1 MKSKKTGFE
10 PLKSAK
16 TDSENQNLA
25 DAKMMRLASRIFR
38 NFYLKK
44 PDFRNQN
51 FWNQT
56 SGKPNFW
63 NNDFLMKPAKQNP
76 AKSIPAKTSRK
87 QNSRNQAFRKLP
99 LAFAFALACFSSFTA
114 FAAPKQV
121 RAGVLNGPSG
131 IPCAYLIENKDS
143 FGIKNLTFENFT
155 SAQTEL
161 PKLLKGEIDIG
172 FLPPNAAAK
181 VFNAGNG
188 AVVCL
193 GITGNG
199 NLFVISKKTGVHA
212 LESLRGKTVQC
223 AGQGATPEYMLK
235 YLLSKQNIPVNSNSQ
250 LPRTS
255 KDLKLSNDSKI
266 AENSDSLNNSE
277 NSQAQRDLQSSKNPE
292 NAVTL
297 DFSIPNA
304 NIAAALISDKIEYAL
319 VPEPFATVAE
329 TKSPDVKRVL
339 DIQQLFAHQNGGFYP
354 MTLLV
359 ANAKFA
365 KANKSTVEKFIQAY
379 KQAFEWTVKN
389 PSHAGALAEKNN
401 LGLNA
406 KIVEKAIPNAAFTWK
421 SAPDGRTE
429 IESLL
434 SIFLENAP
442 ESVGGK
448 LPADEFYFDAK

>member
-16 TDSENQNLA
+16 TDSENWKLT
-25 DAKMMRLASRIFR
+25 DAKTMNRASRILR

-44 PDFRNQN
+44 SDFRNPNFRNQN
-51 FWNQT
+51 
-56 SGKPNFW
+56 
-63 NNDFLMKPAKQNP
+63 
-76 AKSIPAKTSRK
+76 SRK
-87 QNSRNQAFRKLP
+87 LS
-99 LAFAFALACFSSFTA
+99 LAFAFALACFSSFTT

-181 VFNAGNG
+181 VFNAGNS

-199 NLFVISKKTGVHA
+199 NLFVISKKSGTHT

-235 YLLSKQNIPVNSNSQ
+235 YLLSKQNIPVNLNSQ

-255 KDLKLSNDSKI
+255 QDLKLSNDS
-266 AENSDSLNNSE
+266 ENPRDSKNPEISE
-277 NSQAQRDLQSSKNPE
+277 TSQAQRDLQSSKNLNKSE

-329 TKSPDVKRVL
+329 IKSPDVKRVL
-339 DIQQLFAHQNGGFYP
+339 DIQQLFAHQNGGSYP

-365 KANKSTVEKFIQAY
+365 KSNKSTVEKFIQAY

-389 PSHAGALAEKNN
+389 PSHAGTLAEKNN

-421 SAPDGRTE
+421 NATDGKTE

-448 LPADEFYFDAK
+448 LPADDFYFGAK

>member
-10 PLKSAK
+10 PLKSAE
-16 TDSENQNLA
+16 TDSENQNLT
-25 DAKMMRLASRIFR
+25 DTKTMRLASRISR

-44 PDFRNQN
+44 PDFRNPDLGNQN
-51 FWNQT
+51 FR
-56 SGKPNFW
+56 
-63 NNDFLMKPAKQNP
+63 NNDFLIKPAKQNP
-76 AKSIPAKTSRK
+76 AKSISAKAFRNQNFRN
-87 QNSRNQAFRKLP
+87 QNSRNQASRKLP

-199 NLFVISKKTGVHA
+199 NLFVISKKSGVHA

-235 YLLSKQNIPVNSNSQ
+235 YLLSKQNIPVN
-250 LPRTS
+250 L
-255 KDLKLSNDSKI
+255 
-266 AENSDSLNNSE
+266 
-277 NSQAQRDLQSSKNPE
+277 NSQAQRDLQSSKNLSKSE

-339 DIQQLFAHQNGGFYP
+339 DIQQLFAYQNGGSYP

-448 LPADEFYFDAK
+448 LPADEFYFGEK

>member
-1 MKSKKTGFE
+1 MKKEKRPS
-10 PLKSAK
+10 
-16 TDSENQNLA
+16 
-25 DAKMMRLASRIFR
+25 R
-38 NFYLKK
+38 NFRK
-44 PDFRNQN
+44 PDFKNQTFRNQN
-51 FWNQT
+51 
-56 SGKPNFW
+56 
-63 NNDFLMKPAKQNP
+63 
-76 AKSIPAKTSRK
+76 
-87 QNSRNQAFRKLP
+87 FRKLP
-99 LAFAFALACFSSFTA
+99 LAFAFALACFSA

-199 NLFVISKKTGVHA
+199 NLFVISKKSGIHA

-235 YLLSKQNIPVNSNSQ
+235 YLLSKQNIPMNLNSQ
-250 LPRTS
+250 IERNSQELKLS
-255 KDLKLSNDSKI
+255 QNSSSSENSQDLKLSQNSSSSENPRDSQNPQI
-266 AENSDSLNNSE
+266 FE
-277 NSQAQRDLQSSKNPE
+277 NSQAQRDFQSSQNPE

-329 TKSPDVKRVL
+329 TKSNDVKRVL
-339 DIQQLFAHQNGGFYP
+339 DIQQLFAHQNGGSYP

-365 KANKSTVEKFIQAY
+365 KSNKSTVEKFIQAY
-379 KQAFEWTVKN
+379 KQAFEWTLKN

-421 SAPDGRTE
+421 SAADGRTE
-429 IESLL
+429 IEQLL

-448 LPADEFYFDAK
+448 LPSDEFYFGAK

>member
-1 MKSKKTGFE
+1 MVKKIIALITFTF
-10 PLKSAK
+10 S
-16 TDSENQNLA
+16 
-25 DAKMMRLASRIFR
+25 
-38 NFYLKK
+38 
-44 PDFRNQN
+44 
-51 FWNQT
+51 
-56 SGKPNFW
+56 
-63 NNDFLMKPAKQNP
+63 
-76 AKSIPAKTSRK
+76 
-87 QNSRNQAFRKLP
+87 
-99 LAFAFALACFSSFTA
+99 FAFLSGESSDKNT
-114 FAAPKQV
+114 KI
-121 RAGVLNGPSG
+121 RAGVLNGPSA
-131 IPCAYLIENKDS
+131 IPCAYLIENKDN

-199 NLFVISKKTGVHA
+199 NLFLLSKKNDA
-212 LESLRGKTVQC
+212 RSLESLRGKTVQC
-223 AGQGATPEYMLK
+223 AGQGATPEYIFK
-235 YLLSKQNIPVNSNSQ
+235 YLLSKQNIQNTQTQTP
-250 LPRTS
+250 
-255 KDLKLSNDSKI
+255 DIDSK
-266 AENSDSLNNSE
+266 
-277 NSQAQRDLQSSKNPE
+277 

-329 TKSPDVKRVL
+329 LKSPDVKRIL
-339 DIQQLFAHQNGGFYP
+339 DIQQLFARQTGSSYP

-365 KANKSTVEKFIQAY
+365 KSNKSTISKFIQAY
-379 KQAFEWTVKN
+379 KQAFEWTEKN
-389 PSHAGALAEKNN
+389 PSHAGALAEKNK

-406 KIVEKAIPNAAFTWK
+406 KIVEKAIPSSAFTWK
-421 SAPDGRTE
+421 NAAEGKTE

-434 SIFLENAP
+434 SIFLENSP

-448 LPADEFYFDAK
+448 LPPEEFYFDAK

>member
-1 MKSKKTGFE
+1 MKSRIKNNSVKADSPALKPSKINPMQFCFWNFFSAKPAQNVFSKFNSGKLNQ
-10 PLKSAK
+10 LKSGL
-16 TDSENQNLA
+16 QNFSFL
-25 DAKMMRLASRIFR
+25 KPKSSRI
-38 NFYLKK
+38 
-44 PDFRNQN
+44 
-51 FWNQT
+51 
-56 SGKPNFW
+56 
-63 NNDFLMKPAKQNP
+63 
-76 AKSIPAKTSRK
+76 SRK
-87 QNSRNQAFRKLP
+87 IP
-99 LAFAFALACFSSFTA
+99 LAFALALTCFSSFA
-114 FAAPKQV
+114 SPKQV
-121 RAGVLNGPSG
+121 RAGVLNGPSA

-199 NLFVISKKTGVHA
+199 NLFLLSKKNDVRS
-212 LESLRGKTVQC
+212 LESLRGKAVQC
-223 AGQGATPEYMLK
+223 AGQGATPEYIFK
-235 YLLSKQNIPVNSNSQ
+235 YLLSKQNIPATQNTQNIQ
-250 LPRTS
+250 APNTAI
-255 KDLKLSNDSKI
+255 DSK
-266 AENSDSLNNSE
+266 
-277 NSQAQRDLQSSKNPE
+277 

-329 TKSPDVKRVL
+329 LKSPDVKRVL
-339 DIQQLFAHQNGGFYP
+339 DIQQLFARQTGSSYP

-365 KANKSTVEKFIQAY
+365 KSNKSTISKFIQAY
-379 KQAFEWTVKN
+379 KQAFEWTTEN
-389 PSHAGALAEKNN
+389 PSHAGALAEKNR

-406 KIVEKAIPNAAFTWK
+406 KIVEKAIPSSAFTWK
-421 SAPDGRTE
+421 NAAEGKTE

-434 SIFLENAP
+434 SIFLENSP

-448 LPADEFYFDAK
+448 LPPEEFYFGAE

>member
-1 MKSKKTGFE
+1 MKQKS
-10 PLKSAK
+10 LKFCSRK
-16 TDSENQNLA
+16 SNL
-25 DAKMMRLASRIFR
+25 SSR
-38 NFYLKK
+38 NF
-44 PDFRNQN
+44 
-51 FWNQT
+51 
-56 SGKPNFW
+56 
-63 NNDFLMKPAKQNP
+63 
-76 AKSIPAKTSRK
+76 RK
-87 QNSRNQAFRKLP
+87 
-99 LAFAFALACFSSFTA
+99 LAFAFALACVSSFA
-114 FAAPKQV
+114 VFAAPKQV

-199 NLFVISKKTGVHA
+199 NLFVISKKSGVHA

-235 YLLSKQNIPVNSNSQ
+235 YLLSKRNIPINMNSQ
-250 LPRTS
+250 
-255 KDLKLSNDSKI
+255 DLNSLQAPQNHQI
-266 AENSDSLNNSE
+266 PENSKTTG
-277 NSQAQRDLQSSKNPE
+277 NSQNSG

-329 TKSPDVKRVL
+329 IKSPDIKRVL
-339 DIQQLFAHQNGGFYP
+339 DIQQLFAHQNGGSYP

-365 KANKSTVEKFIQAY
+365 KSNKSTVEKFIQAY

-389 PSHAGALAEKNN
+389 PSHAGALAEKNK

-421 SAPDGRTE
+421 NAAEGRTE

-442 ESVGGK
+442 EAVGGK
-448 LPADEFYFDAK
+448 LPTDEFYFGAK

>member
-1 MKSKKTGFE
+1 MKSKKTG
-10 PLKSAK
+10 
-16 TDSENQNLA
+16 
-25 DAKMMRLASRIFR
+25 
-38 NFYLKK
+38 
-44 PDFRNQN
+44 
-51 FWNQT
+51 
-56 SGKPNFW
+56 
-63 NNDFLMKPAKQNP
+63 
-76 AKSIPAKTSRK
+76 
-87 QNSRNQAFRKLP
+87 FRKLP

-114 FAAPKQV
+114 GAAPKQV

-199 NLFVISKKTGVHA
+199 NLFVISKKSGTHT

-235 YLLSKQNIPVNSNSQ
+235 YLLSKQNIPVNLNSQ
-250 LPRTS
+250 IPS
-255 KDLKLSNDSKI
+255 DSQDLKLSNDS
-266 AENSDSLNNSE
+266 ENLDK
-277 NSQAQRDLQSSKNPE
+277 QE

-329 TKSPDVKRVL
+329 IKSPDVKRVL
-339 DIQQLFAHQNGGFYP
+339 DIQQLFAHQNGGSYP

-365 KANKSTVEKFIQAY
+365 KSNKSTVEKFIQAY

-389 PSHAGALAEKNN
+389 PSHTGALAEKNN

-421 SAPDGRTE
+421 NAADGRTE

-448 LPADEFYFDAK
+448 LPSDEFYFGAK

>member
-10 PLKSAK
+10 PLKSAE
-16 TDSENQNLA
+16 TNSENQNLT
-25 DAKMMRLASRIFR
+25 DAKTISRASRILR
-38 NFYLKK
+38 IFYLKK
-44 PDFRNQN
+44 TDFRN
-51 FWNQT
+51 
-56 SGKPNFW
+56 
-63 NNDFLMKPAKQNP
+63 
-76 AKSIPAKTSRK
+76 

-99 LAFAFALACFSSFTA
+99 LAFAFALACFSSFMA

-131 IPCAYLIENKDS
+131 IPCAYLIENKDT

-199 NLFVISKKTGVHA
+199 NLFVISKKSGVHA

-235 YLLSKQNIPVNSNSQ
+235 YLLSKQNIPVNLNSQ
-250 LPRTS
+250 LPRDS

-266 AENSDSLNNSE
+266 AETSGNSQISR
-277 NSQAQRDLQSSKNPE
+277 NSQAQRDLQYSKNLSKSE

-339 DIQQLFAHQNGGFYP
+339 DIQQLFAHQNGGSYP

-421 SAPDGRTE
+421 SATDGRTE

-448 LPADEFYFDAK
+448 LPADEFYFGAK

>member
-10 PLKSAK
+10 PLKSLK
-16 TDSENQNLA
+16 SVETDSANWNFTNSENLKSAESDLMNS
-25 DAKMMRLASRIFR
+25 KMMNRASRISRNLKPAESGLMKKENRLSR
-38 NFYLKK
+38 NFRK

-51 FWNQT
+51 
-56 SGKPNFW
+56 
-63 NNDFLMKPAKQNP
+63 
-76 AKSIPAKTSRK
+76 
-87 QNSRNQAFRKLP
+87 FRKLP
-99 LAFAFALACFSSFTA
+99 LAFAFALACFSA

-199 NLFVISKKTGVHA
+199 NLFVISKKSGVHA

-235 YLLSKQNIPVNSNSQ
+235 YLLSKQNIPVNLNSQ
-250 LPRTS
+250 IERNS
-255 KDLKLSNDSKI
+255 QELKLSQNSSSSENPRDSQNPQI
-266 AENSDSLNNSE
+266 FE
-277 NSQAQRDLQSSKNPE
+277 NSQAQRDFQSSQNPE

-329 TKSPDVKRVL
+329 TKSKDVKRVL
-339 DIQQLFAHQNGGFYP
+339 DIQQLFAHQNGGSYP

-365 KANKSTVEKFIQAY
+365 KSNKSTVEKFIQAY
-379 KQAFEWTVKN
+379 KQAFEWTLKN

-421 SAPDGRTE
+421 SAADGRTE
-429 IESLL
+429 IEQLL

-448 LPADEFYFDAK
+448 LPSDEFYFGAK

>member
-1 MKSKKTGFE
+1 MKK
-10 PLKSAK
+10 
-16 TDSENQNLA
+16 ENRAN
-25 DAKMMRLASRIFR
+25 RTFR
-38 NFYLKK
+38 K
-44 PDFRNQN
+44 PDFKNQTFRNQN
-51 FWNQT
+51 F
-56 SGKPNFW
+56 K
-63 NNDFLMKPAKQNP
+63 
-76 AKSIPAKTSRK
+76 
-87 QNSRNQAFRKLP
+87 KLP
-99 LAFAFALACFSSFTA
+99 LAFAFALACFSA

-199 NLFVISKKTGVHA
+199 NLFVISKKSGVHA

-235 YLLSKQNIPVNSNSQ
+235 YLLSKQNIPVNLNSQ
-250 LPRTS
+250 IERNS
-255 KDLKLSNDSKI
+255 QNLKLSQ
-266 AENSDSLNNSE
+266 NSSNSE
-277 NSQAQRDLQSSKNPE
+277 NLRDSKNPE

-329 TKSPDVKRVL
+329 TKSKDVKRVL
-339 DIQQLFAHQNGGFYP
+339 DIQQIFAHQNGGSYP

-365 KANKSTVEKFIQAY
+365 KSNKSTVEKFIQAY
-379 KQAFEWTVKN
+379 KQAFEWTLKN

-421 SAPDGRTE
+421 SAADGRTE

-448 LPADEFYFDAK
+448 LPSDEFYFGAK

>member
-1 MKSKKTGFE
+1 
-10 PLKSAK
+10 
-16 TDSENQNLA
+16 
-25 DAKMMRLASRIFR
+25 
-38 NFYLKK
+38 
-44 PDFRNQN
+44 
-51 FWNQT
+51 
-56 SGKPNFW
+56 
-63 NNDFLMKPAKQNP
+63 MKPAKQNP